1 MLTENESERYE
12 IAFNIR
18 KGDDI
23 NNAVHFESSNCVQ
36 ETTTCMV
43 IIRTFAQPLKL
54 WQGEKKRT
62 IDLFYHTASN
72 QTVSHL
78 RHKKTQKAAWPPRA
92 LHLAGY
98 HMKSD
103 NAAFRVCERQA
114 IAALLGMCLN
124 VCI

>member
-1 MLTENESERYE
+1 MY
-12 IAFNIR
+12 
-18 KGDDI
+18 G
-23 NNAVHFESSNCVQ
+23 NNTYVR
-36 ETTTCMV
+36 TT
-43 IIRTFAQPLKL
+43 LKIVA
-54 WQGEKKRT
+54 GREKKNYR
-62 IDLFYHTASN
+62 LVYHTASN